1 MDTLKRRWKE
11 ACIGS
16 GMNTRVFLAVTTCF
30 AVTLSAQQAETKG
43 KMGGG
48 MMDHMASTALAC
60 RK

>member
-1 MDTLKRRWKE
+1 
-11 ACIGS
+11 
-16 GMNTRVFLAVTTCF
+16 MNTRVFLAVTTCF